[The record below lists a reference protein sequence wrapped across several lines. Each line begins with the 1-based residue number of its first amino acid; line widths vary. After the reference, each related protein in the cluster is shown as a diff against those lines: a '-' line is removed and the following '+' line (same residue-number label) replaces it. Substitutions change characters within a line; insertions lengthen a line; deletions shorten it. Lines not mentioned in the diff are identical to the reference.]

1 MTLENLLKIGQL
13 KIHSTDRSEVQRLLE
28 AVRRNLNDA
37 GVDAISLETRFDAAY
52 KAIMQTAMVAL
63 LANGYR
69 ADSRGYHQVMIQSLP
84 LTIGLSKDR
93 MLVLDAMRRKR
104 NAADYLGDY
113 VDEASVEVCI
123 EQAQLLLSDLERWLA
138 ENRLKL
144 NS

>member
-13 KIHSTDRSEVQRLLE
+13 KVHSTDRSEVQRLLE

-69 ADSRGYHQVMIQSLP
+69 ADSRGHHQVMIQSLP

-144 NS
+144 SF

>member
-69 ADSRGYHQVMIQSLP
+69 ADSRGHHQVMIQSLP

>member
-13 KIHSTDRSEVQRLLE
+13 KTHSTDRSEVQRLLE

-69 ADSRGYHQVMIQSLP
+69 ADSRGHHQVMIQSLP

-104 NAADYLGDY
+104 NAADYLGSY
-113 VDEASVEVCI
+113 VDEASVDVCI

-138 ENRLKL
+138 ENRLEL
-144 NS
+144 SS